1 MKVAQHQVNQW
12 LHQRGAWQHVV
23 GNTVIMLAIW
33 GVDHTIRM
41 NLGFSIFYTLPILTL
56 AWYFNIKAGYLAS
69 GMAAVLWAIAEASRA
84 TPDTTIVFLT
94 WNTGVRLGFWLL
106 LVFLLAELKASYR
119 QEQQLARTDFLTG
132 LLNRRA
138 FAEALAQEIFRASR
152 YSLPFTLVYLDVD
165 NFKAVNDRCGHA
177 AGDDLLQAIA
187 IVLQQT
193 LRSSDPAS
201 RLGGDEF
208 ACFLPQTNQGQA
220 SHLLSRLFDALTHLT
235 NTQAVPIGF
244 SIGAVTFMQAPES
257 ADAAL
262 AAADKLMYN
271 VKTHGKNQLVQSIY
285 G

>member
-1 MKVAQHQVNQW
+1 MKVAQHRANQW
-12 LHQRGAWQHVV
+12 LHHRAAWQHVV

-56 AWYFNIKAGYLAS
+56 AWYVNIRVGYLTS
-69 GMAAVLWAIAEASRA
+69 GVAAMLWAIAEASRA
-84 TPDTTIVFLT
+84 TPDTTIVFLI
-94 WNTGVRLGFWLL
+94 WNTGVRLSFWLL
-106 LVFLLAELKASYR
+106 LVFLLAALKASYG
-119 QEQQLARTDFLTG
+119 QEQRLARTDFLTG

-138 FAEALAQEIFRASR
+138 FTEALAQEVLRASR

-177 AGDDLLQAIA
+177 AGDELLKAIA
-187 IVLQQT
+187 TVLQQT

-208 ACFLPQTNQGQA
+208 ACFLPQTHQAQA
-220 SHLLSRLFDALTHLT
+220 SHLLSRLFAALTQLANRQT
-235 NTQAVPIGF
+235 VSVGF
-244 SIGAVTFMQAPES
+244 SIGAITFMQAPES

-262 AAADKLMYN
+262 AAADNLMYD